1 MPQGAQAEAKTTPT
15 YGALP
20 YLAIRPATRKALKRY
35 FKARGPDWVQRIL
48 IVGAPLMLFAMA
60 AVWADIPRGWLIVPA
75 SLGALG
81 FAAGIVLDRIAA
93 LRASLTTIDEVIVN
107 ELARSQELALRRAG
121 ITQADLRW
129 PQGCGFRN
137 SLQKDSDKKYGG
149 AFRAHKTGKDF
160 KLRWTPQEYTL
171 VNFGQEHLFVYHA
184 AIDLT
189 TGQAFEEITREFAYR
204 DIVTV
209 VTSGERQTLVITN
222 PRKLAKAK
230 KYWLPRGATL
240 TGKNTLIRDGEQT
253 VSLRLRSGEDV
264 LLASWRGAEGAIQ
277 PDEVRV
283 NTEATARLLA
293 QLRELRQQPARVQVA
308 PRIVRH

>member
-1 MPQGAQAEAKTTPT
+1 MP
-15 YGALP
+15 
-20 YLAIRPATRKALKRY
+20 
-35 FKARGPDWVQRIL
+35 
-48 IVGAPLMLFAMA
+48 
-60 AVWADIPRGWLIVPA
+60 AV
-75 SLGALG
+75 LGGLG

-93 LRASLTTIDEVIVN
+93 LRASLTTIDEVIAN

-137 SLQKDSDKKYGG
+137 SLKKDCDKKYGG
-149 AFRAHKTGKDF
+149 AFKRHKTGKDF

-171 VNFGQEHLFVYHA
+171 VNFGQEHLFVYHV

-189 TGQAFEEITREFAYR
+189 TGLAFEEITREFAYR

-209 VTSGERQTLVITN
+209 VTSGERQTLQITN

-240 TGKNTLIRDGEQT
+240 TGKTTLIRDGEQK
-253 VSLRLRSGEDV
+253 VSLRLTSGEDV
-264 LLASWRGAEGAIQ
+264 LLARWVGAEGAIQ

-283 NTEATARLLA
+283 NTEATARLVA
-293 QLRELRQQPARVQVA
+293 QLRELRQQPVRVQVA